1 MEKLAWP
8 RAPTLSET
16 TPWFPSP
23 PSLLGALLGWQNLT
37 DGDGGACPSCLFP
50 ASLRKDGAAFWKELW
65 PSPQLTLESPPERM
79 SAACCRGWEPY
90 CTRPGSRR
98 TQLPSDSISP
108 RPEEWKAD
116 LIWGEE
122 RTPQDSCL
130 PSSLTGMRHP
140 PSAGDCSIC
149 GSSRPT
155 SSLGVQPLCVSRL
168 PGSWE
173 LRGSFSASRGTRLA

>member
-8 RAPTLSET
+8 RTPTLSET

-108 RPEEWKAD
+108 RPEGMEGRLD
-116 LIWGEE
+116 MGRGEVSP
-122 RTPQDSCL
+122 RLTPAQFFN
-130 PSSLTGMRHP
+130 RHAP
-140 PSAGDCSIC
+140 PPFGWQ
-149 GSSRPT
+149 
-155 SSLGVQPLCVSRL
+155 LQHL
-168 PGSWE
+168 WE
-173 LRGSFSASRGTRLA
+173 Q